1 MNIRSATA
9 ADVAGIALLVAQ
21 YWEFES
27 IRGFEPARIERG
39 LGALLREPQHGAC
52 WVADDGQALRGYLLA
67 VYMFSLEHGGFMAEI
82 DELYVT
88 AQLRA
93 VGVGSSLLAAA
104 ERDMAARGLVQIQLQ
119 LAIHNQRGRQFYERH
134 GFRPRAGYAILDKR
148 L

>member
-27 IRGFEPARIERG
+27 IRGFEAARIERS
-39 LGALLREPQHGAC
+39 LAALLREPQHGAC
-52 WVADDGQALRGYLLA
+52 WLADDGQSLQGYLLA

-88 AQLRA
+88 AQRRA
-93 VGVGSSLLAAA
+93 AGVGSRLLAAA
-104 ERDMAARGLVQIQLQ
+104 ECDMAARGLVRIQLQ
-119 LAIHNQRGRQFYERH
+119 VASDNRRGRQFYQRH
-134 GFRPRAGYAILDKR
+134 GFRPRAGYAILDKS